1 MSGLRILQRF
11 RRALARWNERL
22 APGEGGLLNWW
33 WASLLVLAAVGATVW
48 LLNPAPPERLVI
60 AAGPPG
66 GDYDQYA
73 RRYAERLRRQG
84 LEVEVLNSTG
94 SAQNLEWLLG
104 KGRRADAALVQGGV
118 MPPEAQNERI
128 NTLGSVAYEPVWVF
142 YRGNFELDKLRQ
154 LQGWRISVGADGS
167 GLRGLAIQL
176 LDANE
181 IATGERMIALS
192 GLNAAEAIQLSR
204 IDAAFV
210 IAAADSPVVQ
220 VLLRSPD
227 IRLMTFSQADAY
239 RHKFPFLSKLV
250 LPQGAADLVRDFPAV
265 DTTLLATTTN
275 LVVNA
280 DLHPALQNQLLQVA
294 AEVHR
299 DAGFFHARGEFP
311 SVKDQSFAV
320 SPEADRYYRSG
331 PPFLQRYLP
340 FWAAVLVDRLVFL
353 LLPLFAV
360 LVPLMR
366 VAPAVYRWRVRARI
380 FRCYGDLKFLENELR
395 TRYDPGKRETYLARL
410 DSIEDD
416 AYRRKVPLGFTD
428 LVYTL
433 REHVDLVR
441 RMLDRLT
448 VQGTPPASA
457 AGETG
462 GRT

>member
-1 MSGLRILQRF
+1 MLRLLHRF
-11 RRALARWNERL
+11 RRALTRWNERL
-22 APGEGGLLNWW
+22 APGEGALLNWW
-33 WASLLVLAAVGATVW
+33 WASLLLLVVVGGAVW
-48 LLNPAPPERLVI
+48 LLNPAPPDRLVI
-60 AAGPPG
+60 AAGPSG
-66 GDYDQYA
+66 GVYDQYA

-84 LEVEVLNSTG
+84 LKVEVLNSTG

-104 KGRRADAALVQGGV
+104 KGKRADAALVQGGV
-118 MPPEAQNERI
+118 TLPEAENERV

-142 YRGNFELDKLRQ
+142 YRGNFEVDKLRQ
-154 LQGWRISVGADGS
+154 LQGWRISVGADGT
-167 GLRGLAIQL
+167 GLRGLATQL

-181 IATGERMIALS
+181 IPLGERMIALS
-192 GLNAAEAIQLSR
+192 GLNAAEAIQQSQ

-210 IAAADSPVVQ
+210 IASADSPVVQ
-220 VLLRSPD
+220 VLLRSPN
-227 IRLMTFSQADAY
+227 IRLMSFSQADAY

-250 LPQGAADLVRDFPAV
+250 LPQGAADLVRDFPPV

-275 LVVNA
+275 LVVNS
-280 DLHPALQNQLLQVA
+280 DLHPALQSQLLQVA
-294 AEVHR
+294 ADVHR

-353 LLPLFAV
+353 LLPLIAV
-360 LVPLMR
+360 LLPAMR
-366 VAPAVYRWRVRARI
+366 VAPAIYRWRVRARI

-395 TRYDPGKRETYLARL
+395 TRYDPARREAYMARL

-448 VQGTPPASA
+448 MHGTHPANVASE
-457 AGETG
+457 AGRKT
-462 GRT
+462 